1 MCLYNWSYRKE
12 RNKGGRDFIVWPE
25 NNFHPD
31 KKWSVCTPALIKGKK
46 EGVPLY
52 RYLKDPLVR
61 KFGVE
66 WYDKLVAE
74 IDK

>member
-46 EGVPLY
+46 KGF
-52 RYLKDPLVR
+52 RCT
-61 KFGVE
+61 
-66 WYDKLVAE
+66 AT
-74 IDK
+74 